1 MDRFCS
7 DLIHTSPDVSF
18 WDLQTGFQSY
28 QDRYKNDEMAEFLAC
43 FDKIDHTQFIVILYI
58 KLYYNFKK
66 KLESRVTH

>member
-7 DLIHTSPDVSF
+7 DLIHTFPDVSF

-28 QDRYKNDEMAEFLAC
+28 QDRYKNDEMAEFLAY

-58 KLYYNFKK
+58 ELYYNFKK